1 MKYSQKIIKLV
12 KPRTACSRAMAKSTK
27 RWWKLVGR
35 PAVYARAGCVRRSI
49 SHGMLRAAPVKW
61 PVCNFGPGRILNKQ
75 EEYLMRLIFAL
86 IVLAV
91 MATPAIAQD
100 LTTDKGKL
108 SYAIGWDIGEDIQR
122 RGAEFDVE
130 TIIAAIR
137 DSSAE
142 KDPQVPAEE
151 MVALLTELQQKVRQ
165 EQAEAFQKLADE
177 NQAAAD
183 EFLEKNLSKNGIVA
197 LPSGVQYRIIDE
209 GDGARPGME
218 STVKV
223 HYRGSKIDGLEF
235 DSSFAR
241 GVPEEFP
248 VSTVLKGWQEVLPLM
263 KTGATWQIFVP
274 PELAFGARGNPPV
287 GPNEALMFDLKL
299 VEIVE

>member
-1 MKYSQKIIKLV
+1 
-12 KPRTACSRAMAKSTK
+12 
-27 RWWKLVGR
+27 
-35 PAVYARAGCVRRSI
+35 
-49 SHGMLRAAPVKW
+49 
-61 PVCNFGPGRILNKQ
+61 
-75 EEYLMRLIFAL
+75 MRLIFAF

-91 MATPAIAQD
+91 AATPAMAQD
-100 LTTDKGKL
+100 ITTDKGKL
-108 SYAIGWDIGEDIQR
+108 SYAVGWDIGEDIQR

-130 TIIAAIR
+130 ALILAIR
-137 DSSAE
+137 DSAAGSE
-142 KDPQVPAEE
+142 PQVPAEE

-165 EQAEAFQKLADE
+165 EQAEAFQRLADE

-183 EFLEKNLSKNGIVA
+183 EFLENNKSKNGIVV
-197 LPSGVQYRIIDE
+197 LPSGVQYRIIEE
-209 GDGARPGME
+209 GEGSRPGLE
-218 STVKV
+218 DTVKV
-223 HYRGSKIDGLEF
+223 HYRGSKINGHEF

-248 VSTVLKGWQEVLPLM
+248 VNTVLRGWQEVLPLM

-299 VEIVE
+299 VEIIQ